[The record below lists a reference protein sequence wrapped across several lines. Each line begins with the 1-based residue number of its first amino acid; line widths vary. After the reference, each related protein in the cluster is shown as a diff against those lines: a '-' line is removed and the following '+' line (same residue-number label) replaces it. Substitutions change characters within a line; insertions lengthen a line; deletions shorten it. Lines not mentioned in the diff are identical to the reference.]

1 MPLGHA
7 APSRSQRL
15 HCGCLLTCNS
25 PCRRGLAES
34 VRRLWDHSKRGRRRT
49 RGPAEKMPV
58 SREGKLLKKTL
69 GL

>member
-1 MPLGHA
+1 MGHA

-15 HCGCLLTCNS
+15 HYGCLLTCNS

-34 VRRLWDHSKRGRRRT
+34 VRRLWDDSKWGRRLT
-49 RGPAEKMPV
+49 RGSAEKTPV